1 MQNLVPH
8 YANHSKYILC
18 IGWNEWCALPELD
31 IPYIKAKIDTGAKTS
46 AMHAFDIT
54 TFTHKNKTFS
64 RFKVNP
70 IKNNH
75 TITRE
80 CSAELVDYRYVMSS
94 NGHKEPRFV
103 IRTSLILGSLTW
115 NILITL
121 TNRDPLQFRMLLG
134 REALANK
141 VIISPGRSC
150 LLGKVTKSIL
160 ANCYST

>member
-1 MQNLVPH
+1 MQNSPTH
-8 YANHSKYILC
+8 YADNSNILL
-18 IGWNEWCALPELD
+18 IGWNEWCTLPELG

-46 AMHAFDIT
+46 AMHAFDIN
-54 TFTHKNKTFS
+54 TFTHQNTTFA

-70 IKNNH
+70 LKNNH
-75 TITRE
+75 TITKE

-103 IRTSLILGSLTW
+103 IRTSLTLGSLTW
-115 NILITL
+115 NILVTL

-134 REALANK
+134 REALTHK
-141 VIISPGRSC
+141 VMVSPGRSC
-150 LLGKVTKSIL
+150 LLGKVTKSML